1 MLDFLLY
8 YATPFMGMLA
18 AIFIATIVLEIRRSN
33 KRFSTTTDTVL
44 GREKE
49 IDQLARLILAG
60 QSSAL
65 IGIFDR
71 ERTAILNVLRNPQN
85 FSKLYASE
93 ANRLIF
99 SYVDISTFTDESKP
113 VDFWQ
118 RALMPLESVESQQ
131 IQSLCKICA
140 DNQYGNYYLEK
151 LIEQLQQE
159 GLQLVLM
166 VDKFDLLL
174 QLDSFK
180 IDFFALLRQLAASH
194 HPSALVSVISMN
206 MTVTQL
212 MSSNKII
219 GLRGSNLLSYVMEMI
234 LAPLPDKQINLL
246 LADGSD
252 INLLRDLVGNF
263 PYLVSEF
270 NRVLPEMKPEIE
282 QLTKEEAKIKLKE
295 LFMQR
300 LDEIIR
306 DALDSHFFLTNGE
319 SLSLKALL
327 SKLSTVPQE
336 DQRELEKMG
345 VLFKVGETYQPNP
358 PLFSDFIIDIFPK

>member
-65 IGIFDR
+65 IGIFDQ

-99 SYVDISTFTDESKP
+99 SYVDISTFTRESTP

-131 IQSLCKICA
+131 IQSLCKTCA

-159 GLQLVLM
+159 RLKLVLM
-166 VDKFDLLL
+166 VHKFDLLL

-180 IDFFALLRQLAASH
+180 INFLALLRGLAASH
-194 HPSALVSVISMN
+194 HPSALVSVITMN

-219 GLRGSNLLSYVMEMI
+219 GLMGSNLLSYVMEMI
-234 LAPLPDKQINLL
+234 LAPLPDKQTKSLL
-246 LADGSD
+246 TEGNYTDSASD
-252 INLLRDLVGNF
+252 LTGNF
-263 PYLVSEF
+263 PYLISWF
-270 NRVLPEMKPEIE
+270 NEVLCEINPEIE
-282 QLTKEEAKIKLKE
+282 QLAKEEARIKLKE

-300 LDEIIR
+300 LDRIIR
-306 DALDSHFFLTNGE
+306 DALDSHFFSTNGE

-345 VLFKVGETYQPNP
+345 VVFKVGETYQPNP
-358 PLFSDFIIDIFPK
+358 LIFKDFIIS